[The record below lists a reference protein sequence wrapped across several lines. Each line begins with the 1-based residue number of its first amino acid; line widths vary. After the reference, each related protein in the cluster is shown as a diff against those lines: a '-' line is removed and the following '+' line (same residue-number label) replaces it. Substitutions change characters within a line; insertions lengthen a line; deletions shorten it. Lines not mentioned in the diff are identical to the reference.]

1 MGQLLAPPSRGWLSA
16 RSRGGEGAVTTLE
29 TSQETCDPE
38 FGVTVLGQFRL
49 LRGMNVVRIPRA
61 CQRLLAF
68 LALHGR
74 IVERAA
80 LAGALWPEA
89 SGPRA
94 HSSLRAALCRLHS
107 TARITLAASQFELG
121 LAEGVTVDV
130 HHARALARRLLD
142 PAPPVSGDLGTS
154 AVVALS
160 AGLLPDWYDDWVLVE
175 AEDWR
180 QLRLHAL
187 EALAG
192 HLVAAGR
199 LGEAAGAAR
208 AAVRGE
214 PLRETSRAALIRVF
228 LAEGNVSEAV
238 REFRSYRALLHDE
251 LDLEPTPQ
259 LCRLVQNTRN
269 T

>member
-1 MGQLLAPPSRGWLSA
+1 MT
-16 RSRGGEGAVTTLE
+16 AVE
-29 TSQETCDPE
+29 ISQDVHDLE
-38 FGVTVLGQFRL
+38 FGVAVLGQFRL
-49 LRGMNVVRIPRA
+49 LRGVNVVRVPRA
-61 CQRLLAF
+61 SQRLLAF

-89 SGPRA
+89 SEPHA
-94 HSSLRAALCRLHS
+94 HSSLRAALSRLQC
-107 TARITLAASQFELG
+107 TARMALTAGQLELG
-121 LAEGVTVDV
+121 LAECVTVDI
-130 HHARALARRLLD
+130 HHAKALARRLLD
-142 PAPPVSGDLGTS
+142 PAVRPAPGDLGPS
-154 AVVALS
+154 AVMALS
-160 AGLLPDWYDDWVLVE
+160 ANLLPDWYDDWVLAE

-192 HLVAAGR
+192 HLTAAGR
-199 LGEAAGAAR
+199 WGEAAGAAR

-214 PLRETSRAALIRVF
+214 PLRETSHAALIQVF

-238 REFRSYRALLHDE
+238 RAFTSYRTLLYDE
-251 LDLEPTPQ
+251 LGLKPTPR
-259 LCRLVQNTRN
+259 LCRLIQTARN

>member
-1 MGQLLAPPSRGWLSA
+1 MM
-16 RSRGGEGAVTTLE
+16 LE
-29 TSQETCDPE
+29 ISQEVRDPE
-38 FGVTVLGQFRL
+38 FSVAVLGQFRL
-49 LRGMNVVRIPRA
+49 LRGMNVVRVPRA
-61 CQRLLAF
+61 SQRLMAF

-74 IVERAA
+74 IFERTA

-89 SGPRA
+89 SEPHA
-94 HSSLRAALCRLHS
+94 YCSLRAALSRLQS
-107 TARITLAASQFELG
+107 TARMALAANQLELG
-121 LAEGVTVDV
+121 LAEGVTVDIY
-130 HHARALARRLLD
+130 HAKALARRLLD
-142 PAPPVSGDLGTS
+142 PAVQPTPGDLCAN
-154 AVVALS
+154 AVIALS
-160 AGLLPDWYDDWVLVE
+160 AVLLPDWYDDWVLVE

-192 HLVAAGR
+192 HLASAGR
-199 LGEAAGAAR
+199 WGEAAGAAR

-238 REFRSYRALLHDE
+238 REFRSYRALLQDE
-251 LDLEPTPQ
+251 LGLEPTP
-259 LCRLVQNTRN
+259 RLYRLIQNARN